1 MTGLSVLVVIPTTR
15 GPLRLRALNPR
26 PGLPA
31 PAAFADGD
39 YRPLPWSAD
48 YARLCAPGGPLARL
62 DGPRTPH
69 ELRLSG
75 SFDAGRSWEAPV
87 CLAHGLA
94 ARGHRLAAEPAQA
107 DLILWATGAVDLDL
121 AILPGDYALL
131 DKIERS
137 RALLAEAPD
146 VPLAVLLPEGPER
159 ASAEAAFR
167 AFERAAAPRVLP
179 LGSIREALDALT
191 RPQPTNKSAPWRY
204 APRTILLAG
213 AAVACLAAPVGFI
226 AFRAQQAPIA
236 VVDSN
241 PVYGPTADKPIRGLC
256 HVEPSP
262 ASPLIAKSQVAIDLQ
277 NALATSLA
285 GAKPARITAC
295 DAENLQLSPPAAKTS
310 LALRVEELR
319 APPGSSCRRVAFGAD
334 PPERRPV
341 AREDGDRLAPSRL
354 VPELCGLAFATAPG
368 LRLAIGPELRAA
380 ALPPVRLADGA
391 QGYFLREGG
400 RQNLVYAVQALPEA
414 KASPE
419 AGAQAPGGRLVHA
432 LMR

>member
-87 CLAHGLA
+87 CLAHVLA

-121 AILPGDYALL
+121 AVLPGDYALL

-167 AFERAAAPRVLP
+167 TLPQAEAPRVLP
-179 LGSIREALDALT
+179 SGNIPEALKALT
-191 RPQPTNKSAPWRY
+191 RPTEAIRRDPPREPMRRLWRL
-204 APRTILLAG
+204 ALPAG
-213 AAVACLAAPVGFI
+213 AVAAAGLVALVTLG
-226 AFRAQQAPIA
+226 ARQAA
-236 VVDSN
+236 LVDPDVPPATGTASAE
-241 PVYGPTADKPIRGLC
+241 PAPTA
-256 HVEPSP
+256 SP
-262 ASPLIAKSQVAIDLQ
+262 
-277 NALATSLA
+277 
-285 GAKPARITAC
+285 
-295 DAENLQLSPPAAKTS
+295 SPPAAEAPA
-310 LALRVEELR
+310 ALRVEELR

-341 AREDGDRLAPSRL
+341 AREDGDRLVPSRL

>member
-15 GPLRLRALNPR
+15 GPLRLRTLNPR

-62 DGPRTPH
+62 DVPRTPH

-75 SFDAGRSWEAPV
+75 SFDAGRSWEVPV

-121 AILPGDYALL
+121 AVLPGDYALL

-159 ASAEAAFR
+159 ASAETAFR

-179 LGSIREALDALT
+179 SGNIPEALEALT
-191 RPQPTNKSAPWRY
+191 RPAEAIPRDPPREPPRRLWRL
-204 APRTILLAG
+204 ALPAG
-213 AAVACLAAPVGFI
+213 AVAAAGLVALVTLG
-226 AFRAQQAPIA
+226 ARQTAL
-236 VVDSN
+236 VDPDVPPATGTASAE
-241 PVYGPTADKPIRGLC
+241 PAPTA
-256 HVEPSP
+256 SP
-262 ASPLIAKSQVAIDLQ
+262 
-277 NALATSLA
+277 
-285 GAKPARITAC
+285 
-295 DAENLQLSPPAAKTS
+295 SPPAAEAS

>member
-121 AILPGDYALL
+121 AVLPGDYALL

-146 VPLAVLLPEGPER
+146 VPLAVLLPEGVER

-179 LGSIREALDALT
+179 SGSIWEALEALT
-191 RPQPTNKSAPWRY
+191 RPTEAIRRDPPREPSRRLWRL
-204 APRTILLAG
+204 ALPAG
-213 AAVACLAAPVGFI
+213 AVTAAG
-226 AFRAQQAPIA
+226 
-236 VVDSN
+236 
-241 PVYGPTADKPIRGLC
+241 
-256 HVEPSP
+256 
-262 ASPLIAKSQVAIDLQ
+262 LIALTTLGARQA
-277 NALATSLA
+277 ALVDPDVPPTTGTASA
-285 GAKPARITAC
+285 EPAPALPPSTA
-295 DAENLQLSPPAAKTS
+295 ETS

-341 AREDGDRLAPSRL
+341 ARDDGDRLVPSRL

-419 AGAQAPGGRLVHA
+419 AGALAPGGRLVHA

>member
-31 PAAFADGD
+31 PTAFADGD

-75 SFDAGRSWEAPV
+75 SFDAGRSWEVPV

-121 AILPGDYALL
+121 AVLPGDYALL

-137 RALLAEAPD
+137 RTLIAETKD

-179 LGSIREALDALT
+179 SGNIPEALEALT
-191 RPQPTNKSAPWRY
+191 RPAEAIPRDPPREPPRRLWRL
-204 APRTILLAG
+204 ALPAG
-213 AAVACLAAPVGFI
+213 AVAAAGLVALVTLGARQTALVDPDVPPATGTASAEPAPAAP
-226 AFRAQQAPIA
+226 P
-236 VVDSN
+236 S
-241 PVYGPTADKPIRGLC
+241 TA
-256 HVEPSP
+256 E
-262 ASPLIAKSQVAIDLQ
+262 Q
-277 NALATSLA
+277 
-285 GAKPARITAC
+285 
-295 DAENLQLSPPAAKTS
+295 S

-341 AREDGDRLAPSRL
+341 ARDDGDRLVPSRL
-354 VPELCGLAFATAPG
+354 VPELCGLAFVTAPG

>member
-62 DGPRTPH
+62 DVPRTPH

-75 SFDAGRSWEAPV
+75 SFDAGRSWEVPV

-121 AILPGDYALL
+121 AVLPGDYALL

-159 ASAEAAFR
+159 AEAGVAFR
-167 AFERAAAPRVLP
+167 ALAQAEAPRVLP
-179 LGSIREALDALT
+179 SGSVLEALEALT
-191 RPQPTNKSAPWRY
+191 RPAEASLAEANLQDPQRRLW
-204 APRTILLAG
+204 LLALPAG
-213 AAVACLAAPVGFI
+213 AVAAAGLVALVGLGARHASVPDPDALAATGTASADPAPV
-226 AFRAQQAPIA
+226 
-236 VVDSN
+236 
-241 PVYGPTADKPIRGLC
+241 ADMPP
-256 HVEPSP
+256 PSP
-262 ASPLIAKSQVAIDLQ
+262 
-277 NALATSLA
+277 
-285 GAKPARITAC
+285 
-295 DAENLQLSPPAAKTS
+295 PPAETQA
-310 LALRVEELR
+310 ALRVEELR

-334 PPERRPV
+334 LPERRTV
-341 AREDGDRLAPSRL
+341 AVEDGDRLVPSRL
-354 VPELCGLAFATAPG
+354 VPELCGLAFAAAPG
-368 LRLAIGPELRAA
+368 MRLEIGPELRAA

-419 AGAQAPGGRLVHA
+419 AEARRPGGRLVHV
-432 LMR
+432 LTR

>member
-15 GPLRLRALNPR
+15 GPLRLRTLNPR

-62 DGPRTPH
+62 DVPRTPH

-75 SFDAGRSWEAPV
+75 SFDAGRSWEVPV

-121 AILPGDYALL
+121 AVLPGDYALL

-159 ASAEAAFR
+159 ASAETAFR

-179 LGSIREALDALT
+179 SGNIPEALEALT
-191 RPQPTNKSAPWRY
+191 RPAEAIPRDPPREPPRRLWRL
-204 APRTILLAG
+204 ALPAG
-213 AAVACLAAPVGFI
+213 AVAAAGLVALVTLGARQTALVDPDVPPATGTASAEPAPAAP
-226 AFRAQQAPIA
+226 P
-236 VVDSN
+236 S
-241 PVYGPTADKPIRGLC
+241 TA
-256 HVEPSP
+256 E
-262 ASPLIAKSQVAIDLQ
+262 Q
-277 NALATSLA
+277 
-285 GAKPARITAC
+285 
-295 DAENLQLSPPAAKTS
+295 S

-341 AREDGDRLAPSRL
+341 ARDDGDRLVPSRL
-354 VPELCGLAFATAPG
+354 VPELCGLAFAAAPG

>member
-75 SFDAGRSWEAPV
+75 SFDAGRSWEVPV

-121 AILPGDYALL
+121 AVLPGDYALL

-179 LGSIREALDALT
+179 SGNIPEALEALT
-191 RPQPTNKSAPWRY
+191 RPPEAIRRDPPREPSRRLWRL
-204 APRTILLAG
+204 ALPAG
-213 AAVACLAAPVGFI
+213 AVAAAGLVALVTLGARQTALVDPDVPLATGTASAEP
-226 AFRAQQAPIA
+226 A
-236 VVDSN
+236 
-241 PVYGPTADKPIRGLC
+241 PTA
-256 HVEPSP
+256 SP
-262 ASPLIAKSQVAIDLQ
+262 
-277 NALATSLA
+277 
-285 GAKPARITAC
+285 
-295 DAENLQLSPPAAKTS
+295 SPPAAETS

-341 AREDGDRLAPSRL
+341 ARDDGDRLVPSRL

-419 AGAQAPGGRLVHA
+419 AGALAPGGRLVHA

>member
-87 CLAHGLA
+87 CFAHGLA

-121 AILPGDYALL
+121 AVLPGDYALL

-179 LGSIREALDALT
+179 SGSIWEALEALT
-191 RPQPTNKSAPWRY
+191 RPAEAIPRDPLREPPRRLWRL
-204 APRTILLAG
+204 ALPAG
-213 AAVACLAAPVGFI
+213 AVAAAGLVALVTLGARQAALVDPDVPLATGTASAEP
-226 AFRAQQAPIA
+226 A
-236 VVDSN
+236 
-241 PVYGPTADKPIRGLC
+241 PTA
-256 HVEPSP
+256 SP
-262 ASPLIAKSQVAIDLQ
+262 
-277 NALATSLA
+277 
-285 GAKPARITAC
+285 
-295 DAENLQLSPPAAKTS
+295 SPPAAETS

-419 AGAQAPGGRLVHA
+419 AGAQAPGARLVHA

>member
-75 SFDAGRSWEAPV
+75 SFDAGRSWEVPV

-121 AILPGDYALL
+121 AVLPGDYALL

-159 ASAEAAFR
+159 VPAEAAFR
-167 AFERAAAPRVLP
+167 SLGRAEAPRFLP
-179 LGSIREALDALT
+179 PGSILEALEALT
-191 RPQPTNKSAPWRY
+191 RPQTTNTPAPWRH
-204 APRTILLAG
+204 APRRVLRAG
-213 AAVACLAAPVGFI
+213 AAVACLAALVGFI
-226 AFRAQQAPIA
+226 VLRAQRTTIA
-236 VVDSN
+236 VSDNN
-241 PVYGPTADKPIRGLC
+241 PVSGLAVTEPTRSMCYAKLPL
-256 HVEPSP
+256 V
-262 ASPLIAKSQVAIDLQ
+262 SPLAAKSQVAIDLQ
-277 NALATSLA
+277 NALATGLA
-285 GAKPARITAC
+285 ATKPARINAC
-295 DAENLQLSPPAAKTS
+295 YAENFQPSPPTAETS

-341 AREDGDRLAPSRL
+341 ARDDGDRLVPSRL